1 MKRQVTAPALLAV
14 YFVLLSINNL
24 PHHIHYT
31 SRPFSPSPN
40 TLSLHQLIMRFMDA
54 NAERARGTSSKG

>member
-1 MKRQVTAPALLAV
+1 MKRQVTAPALLAGH
-14 YFVLLSINNL
+14 FVLLSINNL

-40 TLSLHQLIMRFMDA
+40 TPSPSPTHLEMYGCQCRTGEGDK
-54 NAERARGTSSKG
+54 R